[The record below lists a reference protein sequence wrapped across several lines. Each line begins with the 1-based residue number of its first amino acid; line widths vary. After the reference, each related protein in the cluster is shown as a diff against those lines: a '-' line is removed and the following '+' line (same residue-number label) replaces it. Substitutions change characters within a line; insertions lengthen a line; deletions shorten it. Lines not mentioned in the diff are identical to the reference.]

1 MTEQVPSKMTD
12 AEWVELVSAMGGPK
26 TEQRPSKEWMP
37 SPKRYFLNAPKEEPG
52 TCFVKNDDYAEL
64 WRRYEAL
71 RRERDTSATVAGR
84 ALTEL
89 HEKVTA
95 HEPES
100 APVAWQYRVNGVH
113 VFYTECEPPPDD
125 AYDEGTLQPL
135 YARPA
140 QPPPAE
146 QAQWKWKC
154 ERCKSLVSILA
165 GGCESCGAP
174 RPVPASAPGAG

>member
-26 TEQRPSKEWMP
+26 TEQRPSKEVCDHLYQAHL
-37 SPKRYFLNAPKEEPG
+37 RELFGRCLTCEIERLQLENASLR
-52 TCFVKNDDYAEL
+52 DDKSDLQQLLQQA
-64 WRRYEAL
+64 
-71 RRERDTSATVAGR
+71 R
-84 ALTEL
+84 A
-89 HEKVTA
+89 A
-95 HEPES
+95 HEPPRDVSYAQEIINELS
-100 APVAWQYRVNGVH
+100 EARRYPELRTWQLVQKALDWICLRTGLAPVGA
-113 VFYTECEPPPDD
+113 
-125 AYDEGTLQPL
+125 
-135 YARPA
+135 A